1 MCEPDCAD
9 DCEEHCQTAKYMAES
24 SDEERRRI
32 DFYRNQLKWRVA
44 ECPVEYI
51 IDFERSGLT
60 FNLHNKDLPKI
71 IINNM
76 MMYNIDMISNSFKQ
90 IRRKWSKYRF
100 FPKRKENLDPGT
112 TTHNF
117 DQ

>member
-1 MCEPDCAD
+1 MVAETSKTRRIRKPKKPEDSWFYFMCEPDCAD

-60 FNLHNKDLPKI
+60 FNLHNKDIQRI
-71 IINNM
+71 IINTIIN
-76 MMYNIDMISNSFKQ
+76 NTQ
-90 IRRKWSKYRF
+90 V
-100 FPKRKENLDPGT
+100 T
-112 TTHNF
+112 
-117 DQ
+117 